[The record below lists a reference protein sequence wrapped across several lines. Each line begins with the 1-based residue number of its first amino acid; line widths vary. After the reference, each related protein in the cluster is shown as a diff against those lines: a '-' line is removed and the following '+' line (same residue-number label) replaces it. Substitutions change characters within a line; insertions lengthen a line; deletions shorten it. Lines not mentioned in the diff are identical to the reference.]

1 MRSAPA
7 PLAEVVSACPTVRI
21 PTPAG
26 PYDLRYYPFGE
37 FGTELPAALVTEIV
51 DGLSQGVEALGPAGL
66 IVCPEPGGNQW
77 GVAVGYRTGLD
88 VVVLRQRP
96 AGEGARRIARRTAF
110 YEGDLYAPPLPA
122 GVPVVVIDDVISSG
136 GTLDA
141 ILGHL
146 AAGGVA
152 VTGVQTIVARGPG
165 FRRVAAR
172 HGVAVRSLVVDD
184 AATIPAAAGHGRA

>member
-1 MRSAPA
+1 MRSART
-7 PLAEVVSACPTVRI
+7 PLAEVVTSSRTVRI
-21 PTPAG
+21 PTPTG
-26 PYDLRYYPFGE
+26 TYDLRHYPFGE
-37 FGTELPAALVTEIV
+37 FGKELRAELVTEIV
-51 DGLSQGVEALGPAGL
+51 DRLSEGVEALPSAGL

-88 VVVLRQRP
+88 VVILRQRP
-96 AGEGARRIARRTAF
+96 AFGEGEQKIVRRTAF

-122 GVPVVVIDDVISSG
+122 GVPVVVVDDIISSG

-146 AAGGVA
+146 ALRGVA
-152 VTGVQTIVARGPG
+152 VSGVQAILARGFG

-172 HGVAVRSLVVDD
+172 HDVPVRCLVLDEAPDD
-184 AATIPAAAGHGRA
+184 PR